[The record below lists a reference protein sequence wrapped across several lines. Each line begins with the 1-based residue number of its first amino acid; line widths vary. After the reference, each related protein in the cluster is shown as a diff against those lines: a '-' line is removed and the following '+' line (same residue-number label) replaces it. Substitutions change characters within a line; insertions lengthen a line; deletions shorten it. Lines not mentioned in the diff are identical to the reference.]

1 VLAGERERTGL
12 LLDRATRAMERHLA
26 SSRSGLEQ
34 LGDRLPRPLVS
45 RLARDHAALDGA
57 AATLAALGPWA
68 TLERGYA
75 IVRDATGGIVRDAA
89 ALAPRDPIEVH
100 LARGS
105 VDARVEAVRD
115 SGA

>member
-1 VLAGERERTGL
+1 MGRLSADEGRL
-12 LLDRATRAMERHLA
+12 QH
-26 SSRSGLEQ
+26 
-34 LGDRLPRPLVS
+34 LGDRLPRPVAA
-45 RLARDHAALDGA
+45 RLARDRAAVDGA

-75 IVRDATGGIVRDAA
+75 IVRDASGTIVRDASSLA
-89 ALAPRDPIEVH
+89 ASDPIEVR

-105 VDARVEAVRD
+105 VDARVEGVRD